1 MLRLPGPHRPPC
13 INEYDFD
20 VQLPAPKD
28 DDEIVSSGIVS
39 KRPLSHP
46 RPIHYHLFMIRAAKI
61 YHHFQSLL
69 KIGRWTRSSI
79 VSLVQQTDDELAQ
92 IAFELPSYLKFEYKP
107 SPRSQINE
115 AEFPWLSWQRNNIA
129 LVLLHLRVSVNKILQ
144 NIWTDNITFQRARSI
159 CLNSSTAIISLVLDS
174 GIPREKL
181 KSW

>member
-1 MLRLPGPHRPPC
+1 
-13 INEYDFD
+13 
-20 VQLPAPKD
+20 
-28 DDEIVSSGIVS
+28 
-39 KRPLSHP
+39 
-46 RPIHYHLFMIRAAKI
+46 MIRAAKI

-159 CLNSSTAIISLVLDS
+159 CLNSSTAIISLVLDG

>member
-1 MLRLPGPHRPPC
+1 
-13 INEYDFD
+13 
-20 VQLPAPKD
+20 
-28 DDEIVSSGIVS
+28 
-39 KRPLSHP
+39 
-46 RPIHYHLFMIRAAKI
+46 MIRAAKI
-61 YHHFQSLL
+61 YHHFRSLL

-92 IAFELPSYLKFEYKP
+92 IAFELPSYLKLEYKP
-107 SPRSQINE
+107 SARSQISE

-144 NIWTDNITFQRARSI
+144 NIWTDNVTFQRARSI

-174 GIPREKL
+174 GIPQEKL